1 MRKLEKVW
9 THSSY
14 LLTYESAMWTL
25 TLTLPVNTFL
35 YRRYKETSVCIGV
48 IALMLIVVQL
58 YISIIVT
65 SIQGP
70 RTIIYWLGCAQLMV
84 TLYFLHLPFEY
95 SSEISKDERFLVDDH
110 FTDEE
115 EVIFSTRIDS
125 AASEGYPG
133 FEYYGTIVPQLS
145 GPGGASPV
153 SADEVLVGTGQKRM
167 LDSSTTLE

>member
-1 MRKLEKVW
+1 MLDKEEICW
-9 THSSY
+9 PSTFCSY
-14 LLTYESAMWTL
+14 FLVAIAQIVLVLVAAAHHAKIRE
-25 TLTLPVNTFL
+25 VNTFL

-95 SSEISKDERFLVDDH
+95 SSEISKDERFLVDNH

-153 SADEVLVGTGQKRM
+153 SADEVLVGIG
-167 LDSSTTLE
+167 